1 MRPPRVL
8 TRSFPSCPHHLYYA
22 GFRAVIGL
30 RLVWQ
35 PYPPA
40 LAYKWFLCVGA
51 KVCLHLPSALLNLAA
66 RTLVFSYILPTAGW
80 IRDLHSLER
89 APAGRTRKGEE
100 MSLFA
105 LLTVMQKKGLEPS
118 RYCYHTDLNRAR
130 LPIPPLLHVSAISHS
145 NSSYYIIKGASC
157 QSYFYIF

>member
-1 MRPPRVL
+1 MASADFSRQALLRDSECFIVTFTSVRPPRVL

-89 APAGRTRKGEE
+89 APAGRTRITVTHPNA
-100 MSLFA
+100 SRLFYRYYCSVVVKV
-105 LLTVMQKKGLEPS
+105 LDTIFQEPS
-118 RYCYHTDLNRAR
+118 
-130 LPIPPLLHVSAISHS
+130 S
-145 NSSYYIIKGASC
+145 IIRRWK
-157 QSYFYIF
+157 